1 MKVIRFGSLA
11 LLCIGVAVGSAVAG
25 EVKIEKTHL
34 CCGACLKG
42 VDKALDG
49 VEGVSEVTRDQKT
62 KVITFAAADEKAVKA
77 GIDAL
82 AKAGYHGDAKHGD
95 KKVEFP
101 SSGAKKDQKADRV
114 VLTGVHLCCGAC
126 VKAVAAAIDE
136 AKIEGVQDKACDR
149 EKKTV
154 TVEGKE
160 VDVLA
165 VVKALNKAGF
175 HGTLEKKEKDE

>member
-1 MKVIRFGSLA
+1 MKTFHIGSFVM
-11 LLCIGVAVGSAVAG
+11 LCIAVAAGPAVAG

-34 CCGACLKG
+34 CCGACLKA

-49 VEGVSEVTRDQKT
+49 VEGVSDVARDQKT
-62 KVITFAAADEKAVKA
+62 KTITFAAADEKAAKA

-82 AKAGYHGDAKHGD
+82 AKAGFHGDAKHGD
-95 KKVEFP
+95 KKIKFP
-101 SSGAKKDQKADRV
+101 GSGAKKDQKSNRI

-126 VKAVAAAIDE
+126 VKAVAKALDE
-136 AKIEGVQDKACDR
+136 AEIDGVEGKACDR

-154 TVEGKE
+154 TVEGND
-160 VDVLA
+160 VVVLA

-175 HGTLEKKEKDE
+175 HGTLEKKEKEE